1 MTKRTRYFLIGSIAF
16 LVIGLAAGL
25 VAYYGGIP
33 GAFAQN
39 AGPQELRYVP
49 KDAVVVA
56 FANVQELMNSEFRQ
70 RVKALEPAEHEHGR
84 DELRNATGID
94 VEHDVDYVV
103 AYMTADPAA
112 EGQKSGAVLA
122 RGRFDVPRIQAYIR
136 EKGGI
141 ERDYLGKKV
150 FLAPEHMDVEADSE
164 ATEPAETQ
172 APRHEHPQMALAF
185 LADNVVAFGT
195 EAALRKTIDL
205 EHGAPNVTA
214 NSELVRM
221 IEGVDQGNAWAVGR
235 FDMLTASAHL
245 PSGVSDKIPAI
256 TWFSATGHVN
266 GGVSATLNVEAK
278 DKEAADNLRQVI
290 NGFMALARL
299 QAGSNSNRPEVAS
312 MLQSIQLG
320 GADKTVSVSFT
331 LPAQALDMFK
341 NTAPAPAAT
350 PHH

>member
-1 MTKRTRYFLIGSIAF
+1 MTKRTRYFLIGSVAF

-70 RVKALEPAEHEHGR
+70 HVKALEPAERERGQ
-84 DELRNATGID
+84 DELRDATGINIETD
-94 VEHDVDYVV
+94 IDYVV
-103 AYMTADPAA
+103 AYMTVDPAA
-112 EGQKSGAVLA
+112 KGEKRGAVLA
-122 RGRFDVPRIQAYIR
+122 RGRFDLPRIQAFVR

-141 ERDYLGKKV
+141 ERDYRGKKV
-150 FLAPEHMDVEADSE
+150 FLAPEHMRPD
-164 ATEPAETQ
+164 ATTDAPTDMPAHHVH
-172 APRHEHPQMALAF
+172 AQMALAF

-195 EAALRKTIDL
+195 EPALRQAVDL
-205 EHGAPNVTA
+205 EQGAPNLTA
-214 NSELVRM
+214 NSELMKM
-221 IEGVDQGNAWAVGR
+221 IEGVDRGNAWAVGR
-235 FDMLTASAHL
+235 FDVLTANAH
-245 PSGVSDKIPAI
+245 IPEQVASQIPPI

-266 GGVSATLNVEAK
+266 GGMSATLNVEAR

-299 QAGSNSNRPEVAS
+299 QAGSNSNRPEMAS

-320 GADKTVSVSFT
+320 GVDKTVSVSFT
-331 LPAQALDMFK
+331 LPVQALDLLK
-341 NTAPAPAAT
+341 GGIAKERR
-350 PHH
+350 